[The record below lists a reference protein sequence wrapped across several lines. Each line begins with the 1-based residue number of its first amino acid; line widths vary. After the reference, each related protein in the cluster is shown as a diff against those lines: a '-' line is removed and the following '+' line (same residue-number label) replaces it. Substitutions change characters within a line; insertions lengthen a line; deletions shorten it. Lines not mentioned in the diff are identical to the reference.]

1 LKDDFMTKIG
11 LIAAWGMIVLLAA
24 CQPQVVEVEVT
35 RMVESAP
42 HNAAPT
48 DSAAPL
54 AAATPATVQI
64 EVTRLI
70 TTEVVQEIPIEVT
83 KAPLGTEERPVQ
95 VLFSPASGPAVIMTR
110 GQVLADALSAATGQQ
125 FAVGVADDEAAL
137 IDLMCAAPADVIGV
151 LSPLG
156 VVQANRQC
164 GVQPGSVAVHNDGLS
179 WQAGMIVA
187 RRDSGITTLADLE
200 GKRGAVPDANSLPNA
215 LAIETMLQ
223 EAGVTPAEI
232 IEVPG
237 DNSAMLAVFDG
248 EVDFAVGTFTPP
260 IMPNEER
267 LWEYGVDSPDISRV
281 LGIAPERSP
290 IGYVLVIAEPEFGG
304 YRLRDARAG
313 IFDIQPEI
321 YNQTRVV
328 ALSPQIPNETVA
340 FGRDF
345 PLALARQV
353 IVELQTFAASE
364 ACAESVCASD
374 FYDWRGLEPAT
385 DAQFDPVRAIVAAGV
400 AGQE

>member
-1 LKDDFMTKIG
+1 MTKIW
-11 LIAAWGMIVLLAA
+11 LIAAWGLVVLLTA
-24 CQPQVVEVEVT
+24 CQPQVMEVEVT
-35 RMVESAP
+35 RLVENAP
-42 HNAAPT
+42 VNDEETAVSTLP
-48 DSAAPL
+48 PIE
-54 AAATPATVQI
+54 I

-83 KAPLGTEERPVQ
+83 KAPLGTTERPVQ
-95 VLFSPASGPAVIMTR
+95 ILFSPVSSAAVITTR
-110 GQVLADALSAATGQQ
+110 GQVLADALTQATGLE
-125 FAVGVADDEAAL
+125 FAIGVADSETAL
-137 IDLMCAAPADVIGV
+137 IDLMCTAPADTIGV

-156 VVQANRQC
+156 VVQANGQC
-164 GVQPGSVAVHNDGLS
+164 GVQPGNVAVHADGLS

-187 RRDSGITTLADLE
+187 RRDSGIVTLADLA

-215 LAIETMLQ
+215 KAIETMLQ
-223 EAGVTPAEI
+223 QAGVAVAEI
-232 IEVPG
+232 IEVSG

-248 EVDFAVGTFTPP
+248 EVDFAVGTYTPP
-260 IMPNEER
+260 IMPYEER
-267 LWEYGVDSPDISRV
+267 LWEYGVDSAEIWRQ

-290 IGYVLVIAEPEFGG
+290 IGYVLVIGEPEFGG

-353 IVELQTFAASE
+353 IAELQTFTASE
-364 ACAESVCASD
+364 MCATSVCASD
-374 FYDWRGLEPAT
+374 FYDWRGLEPAV
-385 DAQFDPVRAIVAAGV
+385 DALYEPLRAIVAAGV
-400 AGQE
+400 LAEE

>member
-1 LKDDFMTKIG
+1 MTKIG
-11 LIAAWGMIVLLAA
+11 LIAAWGLLVLLAA
-24 CQPQVVEVEVT
+24 CQPQVMEVEVT
-35 RMVESAP
+35 RLIDNAPVE
-42 HNAAPT
+42 AAVT
-48 DSAAPL
+48 AV
-54 AAATPATVQI
+54 ATSSPVQI

-70 TTEVVQEIPIEVT
+70 TTEVVQEIPVEVT
-83 KAPLGTEERPVQ
+83 KAPLGTNEHPVQ
-95 VLFSPASGPAVIMTR
+95 IMFSPASSPAVIMTR
-110 GQVLADALSAATGQQ
+110 GQVLADALSTATGQQ
-125 FAVGVADDEAAL
+125 FVVGVADDEAAL
-137 IDLMCAAPADVIGV
+137 IDLMCTAPADIIGV

-156 VVQANRQC
+156 VVQANQQC
-164 GVQPGSVAVHNDGLS
+164 GVQPGSIAVHSDDLS

-187 RRDSGITTLADLE
+187 RRDSGITALTDLE
-200 GKRGAVPDANSLPNA
+200 GKRGAVPDVNSLPNA

-223 EAGVTPAEI
+223 QAGITPAEI

-260 IMPNEER
+260 IMPHEER

-290 IGYVLVIAEPEFGG
+290 IGYVLVIGEPEFGG

-328 ALSPQIPNETVA
+328 ALTPQIPNETVA

-345 PLALARQV
+345 PLALARRV
-353 IVELQTFAASE
+353 IAEMQTFAASE
-364 ACAESVCASD
+364 ACADSLCASD
-374 FYDWRGLEPAT
+374 FYNWRGLEPAT
-385 DAQFDPVRAIVAAGV
+385 DAQFDPVRDIVASGV
-400 AGQE
+400 LAQE

>member
-1 LKDDFMTKIG
+1 MAKIW
-11 LIAAWGMIVLLAA
+11 LIAAWVLLLLLAA
-24 CQPQVVEVEVT
+24 CQPQVMEVEVT
-35 RMVESAP
+35 RLVQSASD
-42 HNAAPT
+42 NAVGTAVP
-48 DSAAPL
+48 
-54 AAATPATVQI
+54 TPAPVQI

-70 TTEVVQEIPIEVT
+70 TSEIVQEIPIEVT
-83 KAPLGTEERPVQ
+83 KAPLGTNERPVQ
-95 VLFSPASGPAVIMTR
+95 VLFSPVSSPAVIMTR
-110 GQVLADALSAATGQQ
+110 GQVLADALADATGLQ

-137 IDLMCAAPADVIGV
+137 IDLMCAAPADIIGV

-164 GVQPGSVAVHNDGLS
+164 GVQPGNVAVHTDGLG

-187 RRDSGITTLADLE
+187 RRDSGILTLADLA

-215 LAIETMLQ
+215 KAIETMLQ
-223 EAGVTPAEI
+223 EAGVEVAEI
-232 IEVPG
+232 VEVPG

-248 EVDFAVGTFTPP
+248 EVDFAVGTYTPP
-260 IMPNEER
+260 IMPYEER
-267 LWEYGVDSPDISRV
+267 LWEYGVDAAEIWRQ

-290 IGYVLVIAEPEFGG
+290 IGYVLVIGEPEFGG

-321 YNQTRVV
+321 YNQTRIV

-353 IVELQTFAASE
+353 ILELQTFAASE
-364 ACAESVCASD
+364 ACAE
-374 FYDWRGLEPAT
+374 
-385 DAQFDPVRAIVAAGV
+385 
-400 AGQE
+400 